1 MAIGSADPSALGGT
15 SPQNVMAPVSPA
27 DAIGAV
33 ARHRPVRWP
42 LYLLAVLLTLFLLF
56 PIYLTTL
63 AALSPRAALFAFPKS
78 LLPTEIT
85 FDTLL
90 FFLNSRGVLPSIWNS
105 VVVGLITLVLSLVI
119 GAPAGYALARFVFG
133 GRDAFRMLILTT
145 RAFPIVILAVPLAV
159 SFINWGL
166 YDTVLA
172 VALVHTAL
180 ALPTTVLITSSIFIA
195 VPRDV
200 EEAALTLGCT
210 PIGAFLRVALP
221 LALPGLAASSIF
233 TFVLSWNEVFAASV
247 LTVSN
252 RTLPAQVFSAL
263 SDSPLYYRFAG
274 GFVLI
279 APSLVFIFFIRRYL
293 FNMWGRVVK

>member
-1 MAIGSADPSALGGT
+1 MATVSTDAVTPDLTEDPVLRRSA
-15 SPQNVMAPVSPA
+15 Q
-27 DAIGAV
+27 I
-33 ARHRPVRWP
+33 RWP
-42 LYLLAVLLTLFLLF
+42 LHLLAIVLTLFLLF
-56 PIYLTTL
+56 PIYLITL
-63 AALSPRAALFAFPKS
+63 AAFSPRAALFAFPKS
-78 LLPTEIT
+78 LIPTEIST
-85 FDTLL
+85 DTLT
-90 FFLNSRGVLPSIWNS
+90 FFLSSRGVMTSAWNS

-119 GAPAGYALARFVFG
+119 GAPAGYALSRFVFH

-159 SFINWGL
+159 SFIEWGL
-166 YDTVLA
+166 YDTVWA

-180 ALPTTVLITSSIFIA
+180 ALPTTVLITASIFVA

-210 PIGAFLRVALP
+210 PVGAFTRVALP

-233 TFVLSWNEVFAASV
+233 TFVLSWNEVFAATV
-247 LTVSN
+247 LTVQN

-263 SDSPLYYRFAG
+263 NDSPLPYRFAG

-279 APSLVFIFFIRRYL
+279 VPSLVFIFFIRRYL
-293 FNMWGRVVK
+293 FNMWGRVTR